1 MKHLFLCVSILVA
14 STSAFAQSLSPE
26 ITADDIKTHV
36 KFLASDELEGRGT
49 GTPGNQKAAAY
60 IVQQFTNYGLKPAGA
75 GGSWYQ
81 PFDFVSAVQLGK
93 NNSLSI
99 SPMIGPKR
107 PLEAD
112 KDFRPLGFSSNSSV
126 KAAAVFAGYGISA
139 PEKNYDDYAGLD
151 VTGKVVI
158 ALRYGPDGNDAHSE
172 FYKFTSFRNKARYA
186 RDKGAAALILVD
198 PLDDDL
204 VKLSY
209 DQSFATS
216 GIPCVS
222 MQKNILERIFE
233 PMNRDLKHLQDS
245 IKSSRKPVAFD
256 LPELTVAL
264 ETEIVK
270 VMGKTANVIGM
281 LEGSDEKLKNE
292 NLIIG
297 AHFDHLGYGGPG
309 SGSLQPDVHEIHNG
323 ADDNASGS
331 AGLLEIAQ
339 QFAASSE
346 KPRRT
351 IVFLA
356 FSGEEMGTLGS
367 QYYTN
372 NPVFPLTSSI
382 AMLNMDM
389 IGRMKD
395 NSITVSGV
403 GTAAVWSDL
412 VKKSNSGKDT
422 LTMKTVADGFG
433 PSDHASFYTKDIP
446 VLFFFTGN
454 HPDYHKPSDDWDKIN
469 VSDEERVVRFVYRIA
484 NEFQQV
490 AEKPTF
496 IKTQTTASMGGGDG
510 RGFTVTLGVVPDYGA
525 TVEGMRIDGTRAGG
539 PADKAGLKSGDIITK
554 LAKKKVMNI
563 YDYMGVLGE
572 LKSGD
577 VVEIEVMRDGKPMV
591 FSATMQKR

>member
-1 MKHLFLCVSILVA
+1 MKHLLLCVSILVA

-49 GTPGNQKAAAY
+49 GTPGNQKAAEY
-60 IVQQFTNYGLKPAGA
+60 IVQQFTSYGLRPAGP

-126 KAAAVFAGYGISA
+126 KASAVFAGYGISA
-139 PEKNYDDYAGLD
+139 PEKNYDDFGGLD

-222 MQKNILERIFE
+222 MRKNILERIFE

-245 IKSSRKPVAFD
+245 IKSSRKPVTFD

-292 NLIIG
+292 NVIIG

-339 QFAASSE
+339 QFAAAE

-372 NPVFPLTSSI
+372 NPVVPLTSSI

-403 GTAAVWSDL
+403 GTAAMWSDL

-422 LTMKTVADGFG
+422 LTVKTVADGFG

-469 VSDEERVVRFVYRIA
+469 VSDEARVVRYVYRIA
-484 NEFQQV
+484 NDLQQV